1 MKNLSPEFKLDFERV
16 LSKYNPSDYSE
27 SGGLSEL
34 DVVKAY
40 YILSDY
46 FHKEGEQMCFGIKNF
61 NLLASAVARQEVA
74 FDGYRKWTDE
84 FDLMATLVYGLV
96 KNHAFE
102 DGNKRTA
109 LLALLL
115 FLDKKGYKIVKPK
128 TELENLIVRI
138 AANELSDYGSYR
150 FSQGDKTE
158 DDYKIEFISERIR
171 KSTKKKDKRIY
182 QLTYREFDNKLREFG
197 VCLDNPEKGFIK
209 VYRVEQVE
217 EQKTSFFKRL
227 FRGSRDEREDRMVF
241 LKRIPYKGKSKK
253 VGLGII
259 KNVLQEAGLTE
270 EAGVDSGV
278 FFYGDEPEYVLIREY
293 RDPLIRLK
301 DK

>member
-1 MKNLSPEFKLDFERV
+1 MKNLSSDFKLDFERV
-16 LSKYNPSDYSE
+16 LNKYNPRDYSE

-46 FHKEGEQMCFGIKNF
+46 FYKEGEQMCFGIKSF
-61 NLLASAVARQEVA
+61 DLLSSAVARQDVA
-74 FDGYRKWTDE
+74 FDGHRKWTDE

-96 KNHAFE
+96 MNHAFE

-115 FLDKKGYKIVKPK
+115 FLNKKGYKMVKPK

-150 FSQGDKTE
+150 FPQGDKSE

-171 KSTKKKDKRIY
+171 KSAKKKDKRIY

-197 VCLDNPEKGFIK
+197 VYLDDQEKGFVK
-209 VYRVEQVE
+209 VYRVEPVK
-217 EQKTSFFKRL
+217 EQNISFFKKL
-227 FRGSRDEREDRMVF
+227 FQRSGDRGEDRRVY
-241 LKRIPYKGKSKK
+241 LTRIPYKGMSKK
-253 VGLGII
+253 VELGII
-259 KNVLQEAGLTE
+259 KSVLLKAGLTGE
-270 EAGVDSGV
+270 EGFDSGV
-278 FFYGDEPEYVLIREY
+278 FFYGDEPEYVLIKEY
-293 RDPLIRLK
+293 RDPLMRLK

>member
-1 MKNLSPEFKLDFERV
+1 MKNLSPDFKLDFERV
-16 LSKYNPSDYSE
+16 LKKYNPRDKSE

-46 FHKEGEQMCFGIKNF
+46 FYKEREQICFGIKNF

-74 FDGYRKWTDE
+74 FDGHRKWTDDI
-84 FDLMATLVYGLV
+84 DLMATLVYGLV

-109 LLALLL
+109 LLSLLL
-115 FLDKKGYKIVKPK
+115 FLHNKGYKVVKPQ

-138 AANELSDYGSYR
+138 AANELSEYGSYK
-150 FSQGDKTE
+150 FSPGDELE
-158 DDYKIEFISERIR
+158 DDYKVKFISERIK
-171 KSTKKKDKRIY
+171 KSVKKMDKRIY
-182 QLTYREFDNKLREFG
+182 QLTYRELNKRLKDFK
-197 VCLDNPEKGFIK
+197 VCLEDPKKGYINVYKIESVEK
-209 VYRVEQVE
+209 E
-217 EQKTSFFKRL
+217 ESLFKRL
-227 FRGSRDEREDRMVF
+227 LSGKKHQIEDRKVFLTQISFRGWT
-241 LKRIPYKGKSKK
+241 KK
-253 VGLGII
+253 VDLAVI
-259 KNVLQEAGLTE
+259 KEVLSKAGLTV
-270 EAGVDSGV
+270 ASGIDSGV
-278 FFYGDEPEYVLIREY
+278 FFHNDPPEYELIKEY

>member
-1 MKNLSPEFKLDFERV
+1 MKNLSPDFKLDFERV
-16 LSKYNPSDYSE
+16 LKKYNPRDYSE
-27 SGGLSEL
+27 SDGLSEL

-109 LLALLL
+109 LLSLLL
-115 FLDKKGYKIVKPK
+115 FLDKKGYKMVRPK
-128 TELENLIVRI
+128 TELETLIVRI
-138 AANELSDYGSYR
+138 AANELSEYGSYQ
-150 FSQGDKTE
+150 FSKGDKPE

-171 KSTKKKDKRIY
+171 KSAKKKDKRIY

-217 EQKTSFFKRL
+217 EQKASFFKRL
-227 FRGSRDEREDRMVF
+227 FLGSRDKREDRMVF

-253 VGLGII
+253 VGLGTI
-259 KNVLQEAGLTE
+259 KYVLQEAGLTE

-278 FFYGDEPEYVLIREY
+278 FFHNDPPEYELIKEY